1 MTDSLGDRIKAYEFV
16 NRNYLCRKVPVIIR
30 VDGKCF
36 SNFPKKLNKP
46 FDKNF
51 INCMVEA
58 AKKTAEQI
66 QCFKLCYV
74 QSDEA
79 TFLLTD
85 YDDIN
90 TQGWF
95 DYNISKL
102 ISISAAYMSVFF
114 NSEYREYNSDF
125 CHNVVFDSRVFNIPK
140 EDVANSFLW
149 RMKDYERNSIFM
161 YARSLFSHKELYN
174 KKREDIHEM
183 LHNIGKNWTTD
194 LTDQEKNGTFIIN
207 TKENG
212 IVEDCS
218 ILPKYEYIEKILREF
233 I

>member
-1 MTDSLGDRIKAYEFV
+1 MIDSLGDRIKNYEFV
-16 NRNYLCRKVPVIIR
+16 NKNFLCRKIPVIIR
-30 VDGKCF
+30 VDGKNF

-51 INCMVEA
+51 IETMVNA
-58 AKKTAEQI
+58 AKRTAEQI
-66 QCFKLCYV
+66 QGFKMCYI
-74 QSDEA
+74 QSDEVS
-79 TFLLTD
+79 FLLTD
-85 YDDIN
+85 YDKIE

-102 ISISAAYMSVFF
+102 ISISAAMMSVIF
-114 NSEYREYNSDF
+114 NSEYNYKTGF
-125 CHNVVFDSRVFNIPK
+125 CPNIIFDSRVFNIPK

-161 YARSLFSHKELYN
+161 YARSLFSHKELNN
-174 KKREDIHEM
+174 KKREEMHEM
-183 LHNIGKNWTTD
+183 LYKIGKNWTTD

-212 IVEDCS
+212 IIEDCT
-218 ILPKYEYIEKILREF
+218 ILPKYEYIEKIIREF